1 VAASEAATEGVAT
14 AVAKGYLECLLIGR
28 YWSDCVGGTMAC
40 DSSTQRLVAVGGTN
54 YDSTLAT
61 GHEMSCSQFKP
72 AVAAAAAAAAVFE
85 VGP

>member
-1 VAASEAATEGVAT
+1 VAT
-14 AVAKGYLECLLIGR
+14 AVAKGYLECLLIG
-28 YWSDCVGGTMAC
+28 SDCVGGTMAC